1 MPDRSPSRAS
11 SRHLGLWAVLVVVLA
26 IAGGQVAGVVD
37 LPADTP
43 METTAVPTA
52 GTVQDTAQ
60 PGDAATRANST
71 SRSATPTRIPT
82 TTATGAGEEAAI
94 DASELERLVHQEINE
109 RRTQHGLSTL
119 DRDAGLREIAR
130 YHSRD
135 MARNDYFAHT
145 APDGETMGDR
155 YDRFGYDCRVDR
167 GDGYYAT
174 GAENIY
180 AFRFGGSGP
189 SEAAL
194 AERVVD
200 GWMNSEGHRR
210 NVLRDYWENEGIG
223 VAVVERDGV
232 TTVYVTQN
240 FC

>member
-1 MPDRSPSRAS
+1 MAPSSTPR
-11 SRHLGLWAVLVVVLA
+11 RYLGLSLVLVLIVV
-26 IAGGQVAGVVD
+26 AGGQAAGYVD
-37 LPADTP
+37 LAPDRPAEPATDAPTS
-43 METTAVPTA
+43 TPTA
-52 GTVQDTAQ
+52 
-60 PGDAATRANST
+60 T
-71 SRSATPTRIPT
+71 SPPTQT
-82 TTATGAGEEAAI
+82 TTATTTPAPTPTQTTTSGESGVDAG
-94 DASELERLVHQEINE
+94 ELERLVHQAVND
-109 RRTQHGLSTL
+109 RRTDRGLSPLTHQP
-119 DRDAGLREIAR
+119 GLREIAR

-135 MARNDYFAHT
+135 MSREGYFAHT

-180 AFRFGGSGP
+180 KTQFGGTGY

-194 AERVVD
+194 ADRVVD
-200 GWMNSEGHRR
+200 GWMNSDGHRE
-210 NVLRDYWENEGIG
+210 NILQDYWQNEGIG
-223 VAVVERDGV
+223 VAVVEEDGM